1 MASGWRTGGPL
12 SIGKSDG
19 RWGHG
24 KGLWTD
30 IRGAQFIITTL
41 RHEGV
46 WWAKARVAEK
56 DVGGDRP
63 VLGGPW
69 KSQAAAKA
77 AAETFCDGE
86 KAG

>member
-1 MASGWRTGGPL
+1 MGPEVRTTMDEQRTSYPY
-12 SIGKSDG
+12 
-19 RWGHG
+19 R
-24 KGLWTD
+24 
-30 IRGAQFIITTL
+30 QFTITTL
-41 RHEGV
+41 LHEGV

-69 KSQAAAKA
+69 KSQSAAKT
-77 AAETFCDGE
+77 AAEAFCDRG

>member
-1 MASGWRTGGPL
+1 MPAGLSREESTTMDEERTSYPY
-12 SIGKSDG
+12 
-19 RWGHG
+19 RRF
-24 KGLWTD
+24 T
-30 IRGAQFIITTL
+30 ITTL
-41 RHEGV
+41 RNEGV

-69 KSQAAAKA
+69 KGKLEAKT
-77 AAETFCDGE
+77 AAEAFCDSG

>member
-1 MASGWRTGGPL
+1 LHARVGLEERTVMDEERTSYPY
-12 SIGKSDG
+12 
-19 RWGHG
+19 RRF
-24 KGLWTD
+24 T
-30 IRGAQFIITTL
+30 ITTL
-41 RHEGV
+41 RDEGV

-69 KSQAAAKA
+69 KGMSAAKT
-77 AAETFCDGE
+77 AAEAFCNNG

>member
-1 MASGWRTGGPL
+1 VYARTEPEERTTMDEQRT
-12 SIGKSDG
+12 SYPY
-19 RWGHG
+19 R
-24 KGLWTD
+24 
-30 IRGAQFIITTL
+30 QFTITTL
-41 RHEGV
+41 RDEGV

-69 KSQAAAKA
+69 KSQSAAKC
-77 AAETFCDGE
+77 AAETFCDRG